1 MQLSKFKDYGLRV
14 LMHLVVV
21 SPDKVS
27 VNRIAEVFDISE
39 HHVAK
44 VASQLVKGG
53 FVTSGRGRAGGLMLA
68 QNPKDISIGGV
79 VRYLSGDVPVAEC
92 FNTAGC
98 DCRVFAQCGL
108 RGPLYEAQQAFF
120 AVLDKYTLENVVKE
134 RSLLRE
140 LLEPNYG

>member
-1 MQLSKFKDYGLRV
+1 MQLSKFTDYGLRV
-14 LMHLVVV
+14 LMHLVAV

-27 VNRIAEVFDISE
+27 VNRIAEVFGISE

-53 FVTSGRGRAGGLMLA
+53 FVISGRGRAGGLMLA
-68 QNPKDISIGGV
+68 QDPKMISIGAV
-79 VRYLSGDVPVAEC
+79 VRHLSGDVPVAEC
-92 FNTAGC
+92 FNSDGC

-108 RGPLYEAQQAFF
+108 KGPLYEAQQAFF
-120 AVLDKYTLENVVKE
+120 TVLDKYTLDAVVKE

-140 LLEPNYG
+140 LLEPHYS